1 MADLDV
7 QKKKSSPLPW
17 ILLIL
22 AILAVL
28 AFFLLNRDPEVA
40 DDTITPALYDS
51 TNRTGADSLP
61 R

>member
-1 MADLDV
+1 MAELDV
-7 QKKKSSPLPW
+7 QRKKKSPLPW

-28 AFFLLNRDPEVA
+28 AFLLLNNNKDVTDETVA
-40 DDTITPALYDS
+40 PTTYDTTI
-51 TNRTGADSLP
+51 RTGADSLP